1 MKTFLRKRAIA
12 DRYGVNIRTID
23 RWSEDG
29 RLPPPI
35 YRGTMP
41 LWDLSELDGQDH
53 AAAAVARS
61 AGKLKTPESEEH
73 AA

>member
-1 MKTFLRKRAIA
+1 
-12 DRYGVNIRTID
+12 
-23 RWSEDG
+23 
-29 RLPPPI
+29 
-35 YRGTMP
+35 MP